1 MFTTARVGTKRR
13 LFSTKRRS
21 RSEHTCS
28 AQLSRAPS
36 TKDVAST
43 YNNMGNVYDS
53 QGQYETACY
62 QKDLDIT
69 IRVFGH
75 QHKDVA
81 TAKYNIAAEVKKGGE
96 PQTTPSSSWEK
107 LRTRTVLA
115 LRDSSQ

>member
-28 AQLSRAPS
+28 APS

-53 QGQYETACY
+53 QGQYETALEFY
-62 QKDLDIT
+62 QKNLDIT

-75 QHKDVA
+75 QHNAVA
-81 TAKYNIAAEVKKGGE
+81 TAKYNIAEVKKGGGR
-96 PQTTPSSSWEK
+96 K
-107 LRTRTVLA
+107 RLHLVRGKN
-115 LRDSSQ
+115 